1 MADVV
6 RQAGARLKGQVQPL
20 LQARFYPGSIDNL
33 RRSYLAFHSF
43 DKAHTIALAEAGLI
57 THEVASAILSGLR
70 EMEVEGLEKARD
82 ALGGGRHS
90 GEAYLNSKI
99 GPDKAG
105 WINMGRSSGDL
116 DAVSWR
122 FNLRQRI
129 PAFLEKLLKL
139 RQSLVSVAEEN
150 VDTVMPCYSIGQAAQ
165 CTSFA
170 HMMLSWEAMFMRD
183 SKRLSDFF
191 DEISASPSGSAIMTG
206 STFPISRKRTAE
218 LLGFDSVILN
228 TRDATVN
235 LDSLLH
241 AHSIVSICI
250 SNALSVANDMYLWTM
265 PEYRFLDLDDSWCS
279 TSSIMPQKKNSWALA
294 WIRGQ
299 ASLAIGRLGGVF
311 TLLKM
316 ESDGLED
323 TLLGPWQLYDAMDEA
338 EDMLSMLEGMI
349 GTMTVNKDRLA
360 ETASHGWTQATDLA
374 ALLTME
380 AGLPWRDAHQVV
392 AHLVRESVDA
402 GIDPS
407 EICPD
412 HINEVAG
419 RLLGKTLQLNAESV
433 RKALDPRASLR
444 NREVVEGSPAPS
456 RLKEQ
461 FQILRGQV
469 ERDRARM
476 AALARGRREMEEK
489 LEAAVQAVIDGKIK

>member
-150 VDTVMPCYSIGQAAQ
+150 VDKWDQ
-165 CTSFA
+165 CVN
-170 HMMLSWEAMFMRD
+170 
-183 SKRLSDFF
+183 
-191 DEISASPSGSAIMTG
+191 SG
-206 STFPISRKRTAE
+206 E
-218 LLGFDSVILN
+218 
-228 TRDATVN
+228 
-235 LDSLLH
+235 
-241 AHSIVSICI
+241 
-250 SNALSVANDMYLWTM
+250 
-265 PEYRFLDLDDSWCS
+265 
-279 TSSIMPQKKNSWALA
+279 
-294 WIRGQ
+294 
-299 ASLAIGRLGGVF
+299 
-311 TLLKM
+311 
-316 ESDGLED
+316 
-323 TLLGPWQLYDAMDEA
+323 
-338 EDMLSMLEGMI
+338 
-349 GTMTVNKDRLA
+349 
-360 ETASHGWTQATDLA
+360 
-374 ALLTME
+374 
-380 AGLPWRDAHQVV
+380 
-392 AHLVRESVDA
+392 
-402 GIDPS
+402 
-407 EICPD
+407 
-412 HINEVAG
+412 
-419 RLLGKTLQLNAESV
+419 
-433 RKALDPRASLR
+433 
-444 NREVVEGSPAPS
+444 
-456 RLKEQ
+456 
-461 FQILRGQV
+461 
-469 ERDRARM
+469 
-476 AALARGRREMEEK
+476 
-489 LEAAVQAVIDGKIK
+489 